1 MLLALLIGFAFGYF
15 GSMPV
20 AGPISLLVLHLGL
33 EGAPRQGIFVAMGG
47 ALAEGAYALLAF
59 WGLTAFL
66 NRYPAVLPASRVV
79 GAALLLVLGLVL
91 LLRGPG
97 APEPED
103 LPAPRRGS
111 KRSFAAGFLITAVN
125 PTLVVTWTAA
135 LGALHGTG
143 LLTLDQSRALPFAG
157 AVILGIVAWFATLL
171 WLVLRFR
178 ARWSE
183 AALSRF
189 KKVMGAALVAVGGWM
204 AVRAILVAW
213 AG

>member
-1 MLLALLIGFAFGYF
+1 MVLSLLIGFAFGYF

-33 EGAPRQGIFVAMGG
+33 EGAARQGIFVAMGG
-47 ALAEGAYALLAF
+47 ALAEGGYALLAF

-79 GAALLLVLGLVL
+79 GAALLLALGLVL

-97 APEPED
+97 EPATEE

-111 KRSFAAGFLITAVN
+111 KRSFVAGFLITAVN

-183 AALSRF
+183 AALTRF
-189 KKVMGAALVAVGGWM
+189 KKAMGAALVGVGGWM

-213 AG
+213 AR